1 MAMSNMN
8 LIRALVSQLRE
19 TQALACGGG
28 GGGGGGCGG
37 GGVQTKTIT
46 SPKFQISGI

>member
-1 MAMSNMN
+1 MAVSNMN

-28 GGGGGGCGG
+28 GGGCGGG

>member
-1 MAMSNMN
+1 MAVSDMN

-28 GGGGGGCGG
+28 GG
-37 GGVQTKTIT
+37 VQTKTII

>member
-1 MAMSNMN
+1 MAVSNMN

-28 GGGGGGCGG
+28 GGCGG
-37 GGVQTKTIT
+37 GGVQNKTIT